1 MLNIWILEKTGA
13 KEYPGAALQLIKF
26 IQDERCRMDASRAA
40 DTLLVSSGK
49 GATKRGSTDCA
60 YQNYGEIHY
69 L

>member
-26 IQDERCRMDASRAA
+26 IQDERCRMDASRAV

-49 GATKRGSTDCA
+49 GATNTVKQQENKTFVLDRR
-60 YQNYGEIHY
+60 Y
-69 L
+69 